1 LLRLSVAEIVN
12 EDDAVEVV
20 VEDMTTIA
28 MGVTATDVQKFCK

>member
-20 VEDMTTIA
+20 VEDMTAIA